1 MPRPKIHDEST
12 KMALLEAG
20 ARVLA
25 REGPAALTT
34 RRVAD
39 EVGAST
45 TAVYTLFGGKG
56 GLVREIYIEGFARL
70 AEAFAAV
77 ERGHDPVADL
87 RALGLAYRAHG
98 LANPHLYELMFG
110 RPVPEF
116 APATADVRDTVNSFQ
131 VLVDAVRRCIDQ
143 GRFAPADPL
152 GIALQLWGLVH
163 GLTSLELRGALGPPE
178 QADEVW
184 DAALAN
190 SSRGL
195 AAASEEGR

>member
-87 RALGLAYRAHG
+87 RALG
-98 LANPHLYELMFG
+98 
-110 RPVPEF
+110 
-116 APATADVRDTVNSFQ
+116 
-131 VLVDAVRRCIDQ
+131 
-143 GRFAPADPL
+143 
-152 GIALQLWGLVH
+152 
-163 GLTSLELRGALGPPE
+163 PPE